1 MIPKVERKLNPQRKC
16 ACGCTAVG
24 VIITSNLPRG
34 TYRTS
39 RHISFQDLQAKG
51 AQILFVSSKSE

>member
-1 MIPKVERKLNPQRKC
+1 MFFLVPAQNIL
-16 ACGCTAVG
+16 
-24 VIITSNLPRG
+24 IITSNLPRG